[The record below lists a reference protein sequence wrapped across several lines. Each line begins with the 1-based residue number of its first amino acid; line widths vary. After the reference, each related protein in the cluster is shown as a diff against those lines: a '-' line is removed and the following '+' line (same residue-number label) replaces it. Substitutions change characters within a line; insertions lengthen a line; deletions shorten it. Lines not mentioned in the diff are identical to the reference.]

1 MKIMKHTFEITINDY
16 VNLDANEY
24 ESIIIEALEK
34 YGYALDDIN
43 IVKSEE
49 VDEEF
54 QRVYL

>member
-54 QRVYL
+54 